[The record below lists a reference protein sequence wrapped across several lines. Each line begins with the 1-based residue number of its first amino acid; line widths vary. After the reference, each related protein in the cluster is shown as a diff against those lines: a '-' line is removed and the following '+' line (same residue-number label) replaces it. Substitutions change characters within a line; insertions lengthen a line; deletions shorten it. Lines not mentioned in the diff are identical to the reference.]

1 MKRNKKTKLKGEVTE
16 VKEWNDAKILQ
27 RAILLTLSITLKNCI
42 EVETEAIKSEKGN
55 IEWYYWSLDGF

>member
-16 VKEWNDAKILQ
+16 VKEWNDAKVMQ
-27 RAILLTLSITLKNCI
+27 RAILLTLSITLKNWI